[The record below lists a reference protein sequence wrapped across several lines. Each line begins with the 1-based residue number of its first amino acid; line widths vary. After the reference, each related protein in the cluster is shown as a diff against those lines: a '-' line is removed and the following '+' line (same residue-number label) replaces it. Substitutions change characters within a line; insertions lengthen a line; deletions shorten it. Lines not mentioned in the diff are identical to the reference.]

1 MERNQLPYLPH
12 ELIIQILQR
21 LPVKPLIRFKSVC
34 KSWFSLISHPQFA
47 NSHFQL
53 PKILLISTST
63 LQSQSV
69 NLEPSLASVSLNL
82 DFLLSESYSDLQIK
96 ASFKG
101 FILLHCSSNIFLW
114 NPSTGIHKKIPLPPF
129 GSSQNVKSFY
139 GFGYDQSTND
149 YLLVSMSYFPF
160 VQFGNISPHIE
171 LFSVRANTWK
181 EIDSTHFPYRKTS
194 DEDPSIFNNG
204 AIHWLAYHLDSDKC
218 VIVVFDLM
226 ERKLCDMYLPDD
238 FNRRP
243 NDRGLW
249 VFGEFLSLW
258 AMYYDKNIV
267 EIWVMKEYKVHSS
280 WTNTLVLSITGIPY
294 FSPVCCTKSGDIIG
308 TDGLTGLVKYNEKG
322 ELLKHNIYSCKDAHG
337 FKLAMYT
344 ESLFSLPSDNEQA

>member
-1 MERNQLPYLPH
+1 
-12 ELIIQILQR
+12 
-21 LPVKPLIRFKSVC
+21 VKPLIRFKSVC

-280 WTNTLVLSITGIPY
+280 WTKTLVLSITGIPY